1 MVKAPYVRSAVAR
14 GAVKAVRFVEALH
27 VQTGLRSC
35 RPQAEEAWKLNNITI
50 YKICFYPSY
59 NQL

>member
-27 VQTGLRSC
+27 VQTGLMSC
-35 RPQAEEAWKLNNITI
+35 RPQAEEA
-50 YKICFYPSY
+50 
-59 NQL
+59 